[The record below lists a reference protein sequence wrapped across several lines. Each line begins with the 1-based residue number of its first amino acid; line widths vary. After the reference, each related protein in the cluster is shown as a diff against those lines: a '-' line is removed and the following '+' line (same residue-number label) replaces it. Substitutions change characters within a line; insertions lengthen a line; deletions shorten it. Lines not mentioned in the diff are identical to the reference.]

1 MHHNDILACLHQS
14 HPDFVTRRARQI
26 TYVHG
31 DVFGEAGRP
40 IDELLFP
47 SSGMISLV
55 VDLND
60 GDRIEA
66 GMVGRRGMVGGSALF
81 GGRTH
86 LCTSFAQL
94 PGNGWIIKADD
105 LIELADRSSG
115 IRDLVFSNEQYTLSQ
130 AQQTAACNAKHRIP
144 QRLATWILR
153 AQYDTGED
161 ELLLTQEFLAQ
172 MLGVQRASVSMFA
185 GALQDKGLIFY
196 RRGRVRVL
204 DREGLAHEACE
215 CHATLRNRHRNL
227 FEPEECQSA

>member
-1 MHHNDILACLHQS
+1 MHQNEILARIHQA

-26 TYVHG
+26 SYVHG
-31 DVFGEAGRP
+31 DLFGETGRP
-40 IDELLFP
+40 IDDVLFP

-55 VDLND
+55 VDLAD
-60 GDRIEA
+60 GNRIEA
-66 GMVGRRGMVGGSALF
+66 GMVGRRGMVGSSTMF

-94 PGNGWIIKADD
+94 PGNGWTIRADD
-105 LIELADRSSG
+105 LIELAERAPD
-115 IRDLVFSNEQYTLSQ
+115 IRDLMFRNEQYTLSQ
-130 AQQTAACNAKHRIP
+130 AQQTAACNAIHRIP

-153 AQYDTGED
+153 ARFDTGDD

-196 RRGRVRVL
+196 RRGRVKVL
-204 DREGLAHEACE
+204 DREGLEREACE
-215 CHATLRNRHRNL
+215 CHATLRKRHEHL
-227 FEPEECQSA
+227 FEAEECQSA

>member
-1 MHHNDILACLHQS
+1 MHHNEILARLHQS

-31 DVFGEAGRP
+31 DVFGEAGSP
-40 IDELLFP
+40 IADVLFP

-55 VDLND
+55 VDLSD

-66 GMVGRRGMVGGSALF
+66 GMVGRRGMIGGSALF
-81 GGRTH
+81 GAATH

-94 PGNGWIIKADD
+94 PGSGWTIKAAD
-105 LIELADRSSG
+105 LVELADDAPDV
-115 IRDLVFSNEQYTLSQ
+115 RDLMFRNEQYTLSQ
-130 AQQTAACNAKHRIP
+130 AQQTAACNARHRIP

-153 AQYDTGED
+153 AQFDSGDD
-161 ELLLTQEFLAQ
+161 ELLLTQEYLAQ

-185 GALQDKGLIFY
+185 GTLQDKGLIFY

-204 DREGLAHEACE
+204 DREGLEREACE
-215 CHATLRNRHRNL
+215 CHATLRSRHKRL
-227 FEPEECQSA
+227 FEIEECQSA

>member
-1 MHHNDILACLHQS
+1 MHHNEILARLHQS
-14 HPDFVTRRARQI
+14 HPDFVTRRARQV

-31 DVFGEAGRP
+31 DLFGETGRP
-40 IDELLFP
+40 IDDLLFP

-55 VDLND
+55 VDLAD

-227 FEPEECQSA
+227 FEAEECQTA

>member
-1 MHHNDILACLHQS
+1 MHHNEILARLHQS
-14 HPDFVTRRARQI
+14 HPDFVTRHARQI

-31 DVFGEAGRP
+31 DVFGQTGRP
-40 IDELLFP
+40 IDDVLFP

-55 VDLND
+55 VDLAD

-66 GMVGRRGMVGGSALF
+66 GMVGRRGMVGGSALL

-94 PGNGWIIKADD
+94 PGNGWTIKAHD
-105 LIELADRSSG
+105 LIALADGTPG
-115 IRDLVFSNEQYTLSQ
+115 IRELMFSNEQYTLSQ

-153 AQYDTGED
+153 AQFDTGED
-161 ELLLTQEFLAQ
+161 ELLLTQEYLAQ

-204 DREGLAHEACE
+204 DREGLEREACE
-215 CHATLRNRHRNL
+215 CHATLRNRYMRL
-227 FEPEECQSA
+227 FESEVCQNA